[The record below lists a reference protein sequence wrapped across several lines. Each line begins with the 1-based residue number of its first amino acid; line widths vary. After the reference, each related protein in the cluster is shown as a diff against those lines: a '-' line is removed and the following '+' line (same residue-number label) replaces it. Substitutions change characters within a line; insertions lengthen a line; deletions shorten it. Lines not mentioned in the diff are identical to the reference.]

1 MTGKIMTLKSLAL
14 SDCMLARTCP
24 ENLLKAKKAT
34 PTAPFGSNKR
44 ISHFASHPRFKRCS
58 SGGSG
63 NPDVNC
69 PTEYSHERRVNP
81 DCSSHLNSLSENNRI
96 TDEKLSQCTNIEE
109 LEIWKNDCR

>member
-24 ENLLKAKKAT
+24 ENLLKPQKT
-34 PTAPFGSNKR
+34 TSTALFSSNKR

-58 SGGSG
+58 SGGSDDQ
-63 NPDVNC
+63 DVNC
-69 PTEYSHERRVNP
+69 PTAYSRESRVNP
-81 DCSSHLNSLSENNRI
+81 DCSSHLNSLSEDNRI
-96 TDEKLSQCTNIEE
+96 TDEQLSQCTNIEE